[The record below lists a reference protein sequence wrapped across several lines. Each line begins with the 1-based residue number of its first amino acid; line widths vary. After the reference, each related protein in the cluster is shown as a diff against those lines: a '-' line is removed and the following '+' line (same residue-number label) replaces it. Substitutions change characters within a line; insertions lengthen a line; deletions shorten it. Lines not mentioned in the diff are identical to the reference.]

1 MSGFVFD
8 ENLSRKDFGSLRD
21 KKGIKTHFLGSYAW
35 GEVSGSGNWI
45 PYYTGVRKDGEIVA
59 TALILRKKLVA
70 GYSYCYIPRGFT
82 MDWSDT
88 ELLRFMTE
96 AVKDFCRR
104 HKAIF
109 FKIDPD
115 IRYHVIDDN
124 GRPVP
129 GENNEAL
136 VLELKRQG
144 YEHLPLTYFFDSEQ
158 PRYTF
163 RIRTDRDLEDVRK
176 GYDKIVK
183 RRLRQAASDG
193 VEIVEGGREDIGEF
207 VRLMTITEQRQGFF
221 SHYSDYYQRFYDI
234 LSKED
239 MAGLYFAK
247 IDIPALV
254 SRLTQ
259 EQQELEA
266 EKSELEAPD
275 AVRNKKTE
283 GRLRTIDERLG
294 AVSRQ
299 LGMLKDK
306 PQEVVTASAQLL
318 VSYGGKVWTLYAGND
333 MEYGKFYSNYA
344 MFDHCVEI
352 ACSRGAEFLD
362 AFGTVGKPGV
372 DAQLDGLHEFKKR
385 WGGEYT
391 EFIGEFNYITNRPVY
406 FAYSKLIPLRRAIVS
421 RRLLKEVASEAK

>member
-1 MSGFVFD
+1 MNNYTFD
-8 ENLSRKDFGSLRD
+8 ENLSREEFGSLRD
-21 KKGIKTHFLGSYAW
+21 NKNVKTHFLGSYAW
-35 GEVSGSGNWI
+35 GEVSGEGNWV

-59 TALILRKKLVA
+59 TALILQKRLVA

-88 ELLRFMTE
+88 ELLRYMTA

-124 GRPVP
+124 GRPVD
-129 GENNEAL
+129 GENNERL
-136 VLELKRQG
+136 VRELEDQG

-158 PRYTF
+158 PRFTF
-163 RIRTDRDLEDVRK
+163 RIRTDRDIKDIRS

-183 RRLRQAASDG
+183 RRLRQAAADG
-193 VEIVEGGREDIGEF
+193 VEIVEGSREDVDEF
-207 VRLMTITEQRQGFF
+207 VRLMTMTEQRQGFF
-221 SHYSDYYQRFYDI
+221 SHHPDYYQKFYDI
-234 LSKED
+234 LSRED

-247 IDIPALV
+247 IDIPALTA
-254 SRLTQ
+254 RLIK
-259 EQQELEA
+259 EEEELAA
-266 EKSELEAPD
+266 EKTSLESSEGPK
-275 AVRNKKTE
+275 NKKTE
-283 GRLRTIDERLG
+283 GRIKSINERLG
-294 AVSRQ
+294 AISRQ
-299 LGMLKDK
+299 LDSLKDS
-306 PQEVVTASAQLL
+306 PQKVVTASAQLL
-318 VSYGGKVWTLYAGND
+318 VTYGDKVWTLYAGNN

-344 MFDHCVEI
+344 MFDYCVET
-352 ACSRGAEFLD
+352 AQKTGAQFLD

-406 FAYSKLIPLRRAIVS
+406 LAYSILIPIRRAIVS
-421 RRLLKEVASEAK
+421 RRLLKEVASGNR

>member
-1 MSGFVFD
+1 MSGFVFE
-8 ENLSRKDFGSLRD
+8 ENLSREEFGSLRG
-21 KKGIKTHFLGSYAW
+21 KEGVKTHFLGSYAW
-35 GEVSGSGNWI
+35 GEVSGSGNWT

-59 TALILRKKLVA
+59 TALILQKKLIA

-88 ELLRFMTE
+88 ELLRYMTS
-96 AVKDFCRR
+96 AVRDFCRR

-115 IRYHVIDDN
+115 IRYHMIDEN
-124 GRPVP
+124 GMPVA
-129 GENNEAL
+129 GENNESL
-136 VLELKRQG
+136 VQELKNEG
-144 YEHLPLTYFFDSEQ
+144 YDHQPLTYFFDSEQ
-158 PRYTF
+158 PRFTF
-163 RIRTDRDLEDVRK
+163 RIRTDRDIKDIRA

-193 VEIVEGGREDIGEF
+193 VEIVEGTREDIGEF
-207 VRLMTITEQRQGFF
+207 VRLMTMTEQRQGFF

-239 MAGLYFAK
+239 MAGLYFAR

-254 SRLTQ
+254 SRLETEQ
-259 EQQELEA
+259 EELER
-266 EKSELEAPD
+266 EKGSLQSAEAPK
-275 AVRNKKTE
+275 NKKTE
-283 GRLRTIDERLG
+283 GRIRSIDERLG

-299 LGMLKDK
+299 LETLKDR

-318 VSYGGKVWTLYAGND
+318 VIYGDKVWTLYAGND

-352 ACSRGAEFLD
+352 ASSIGAQFLD

-372 DAQLDGLHEFKKR
+372 DSQLDGLHEFKKR

-391 EFIGEFNYITNRPVY
+391 EFIGEFNYVTNRPVY
-406 FAYSKLIPLRRAIVS
+406 FAYSRLIPIRRAIVN
-421 RRLLKEVASEAK
+421 RKLRKEVAADNK